1 MSDQAAA
8 REHLRLIRE
17 SARRARRLALG
28 LSNGDRH
35 HLLAHAQDLERQALE
50 IEQNLATEEDL
61 SPQAVTQVQVQQ
73 QQQQETEPQPD
84 PDDGKPNG

>member
-8 REHLRLIRE
+8 REQLRLIRE

-50 IEQNLATEEDL
+50 LERKMATEEGL
-61 SPQAVTQVQVQQ
+61 PPQAVTQVQAQQ
-73 QQQQETEPQPD
+73 QQQQETEPPLD
-84 PDDGKPNG
+84 PDDGKPNR